1 MEAINT
7 PLAAALAAAKGAADL
22 APIHRPLRGVT
33 HISSIY
39 GNRKDPFTGRLAF
52 HPGIDFA
59 AAQGTTVLS
68 AGAGT
73 VSFVGQISGYG
84 SQDPTQAAGEAL
96 PSASVA
102 ATLRGRAMR
111 PRVALIASAIAL
123 AALGCLAASLVA
135 SGAPVTAADGT
146 TATEPPT
153 TVTQATTQS
162 TSVTQ
167 TSATTVITPGP
178 GLPSVILPDKKRT
191 PGALN
196 PKVRRSTIKETIC
209 TGGWTKTIRP
219 PVAFTNAL
227 KIKQMVLYEETGLP
241 SEYEEDHFIPL
252 ELGGA
257 PRNPKN
263 LWPEPRSQSKL
274 SDPLENKLKRMV
286 CKGLLRLAKAR
297 AAIRLFKNTQG

>member
-1 MEAINT
+1 M
-7 PLAAALAAAKGAADL
+7 
-22 APIHRPLRGVT
+22 
-33 HISSIY
+33 
-39 GNRKDPFTGRLAF
+39 
-52 HPGIDFA
+52 
-59 AAQGTTVLS
+59 
-68 AGAGT
+68 
-73 VSFVGQISGYG
+73 
-84 SQDPTQAAGEAL
+84 
-96 PSASVA
+96 
-102 ATLRGRAMR
+102 RA
-111 PRVALIASAIAL
+111 RVALSASAIAL

-167 TSATTVITPGP
+167 TSATTVITPGR

-196 PKVRRSTIKETIC
+196 PKVRRSTITKTIC
-209 TGGWTKTIRP
+209 KGGWTKTIRP

-241 SEYEEDHFIPL
+241 SKYEEDHFIPL

-274 SDPLENKLKRMV
+274 SDPLENKLKRKV
-286 CKGLLRLAKAR
+286 CKGLLQLAKAR